1 MIHAKKLKLPEL
13 KMCNF
18 AKKIFERKFN
28 DLIMINEKYP
38 KVMEY
43 INQYYRRDD
52 ITLIEFSN
60 HLIKQHSK
68 NT

>member
-1 MIHAKKLKLPEL
+1 
-13 KMCNF
+13 MCNF